1 MRNIFP
7 FQVSVNS
14 SVYSHNKLDQL
25 IIAQSSRYQPHKS
38 RLALGLAFHFNLS
51 QSYNQS
57 YCWSQGKPGK
67 FLEGLDSSL
76 INLFIL

>member
-7 FQVSVNS
+7 FQVSVNL

-51 QSYNQS
+51 QSYNRLLLVPREAWQVS
-57 YCWSQGKPGK
+57 GR
-67 FLEGLDSSL
+67 FRL
-76 INLFIL
+76 IGH

>member
-7 FQVSVNS
+7 FQVSVNL

-38 RLALGLAFHFNLS
+38 HLALGLAFHFNLS
-51 QSYNQS
+51 QSYNHLLLVPREAWQVS
-57 YCWSQGKPGK
+57 GR
-67 FLEGLDSSL
+67 FRL
-76 INLFIL
+76 ISH

>member
-1 MRNIFP
+1 M
-7 FQVSVNS
+7 NS

-38 RLALGLAFHFNLS
+38 LLALGQAFHFNLS
-51 QSYNQS
+51 QSYNHLLLVPRETWQE
-57 YCWSQGKPGK
+57 
-67 FLEGLDSSL
+67 FLEGSDSAF